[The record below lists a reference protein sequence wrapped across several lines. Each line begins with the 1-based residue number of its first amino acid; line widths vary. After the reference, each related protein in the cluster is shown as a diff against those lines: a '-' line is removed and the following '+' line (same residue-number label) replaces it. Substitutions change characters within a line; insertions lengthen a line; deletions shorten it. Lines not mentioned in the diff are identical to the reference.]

1 MELILTGR
9 IYDAEEALR
18 IGFVTKIVDPQE
30 LMPEALALAETI
42 ASNGPLAVRAAKQTI
57 LRGIGRPLNDNIPFE
72 TETFSYL
79 CKSDD
84 WTRGQRAF
92 LAGETPD
99 FQGR

>member
-1 MELILTGR
+1 
-9 IYDAEEALR
+9 
-18 IGFVTKIVDPQE
+18 
-30 LMPEALALAETI
+30 
-42 ASNGPLAVRAAKQTI
+42 VRAAKQTI
-57 LRGIGRPLNDNIPFE
+57 LRGVGRPLNDNIPFE

-92 LAGETPD
+92 LHGEKPD

>member
-1 MELILTGR
+1 MNEAIGIAER
-9 IYDAEEALR
+9 IAA
-18 IGFVTKIVDPQE
+18 
-30 LMPEALALAETI
+30 
-42 ASNGPLAVRAAKQTI
+42 NGPLAVRAAKQTI
-57 LRGIGRPLNDNIPFE
+57 LRGVGRPLNDNIPFE

-92 LAGETPD
+92 LHGEKPD